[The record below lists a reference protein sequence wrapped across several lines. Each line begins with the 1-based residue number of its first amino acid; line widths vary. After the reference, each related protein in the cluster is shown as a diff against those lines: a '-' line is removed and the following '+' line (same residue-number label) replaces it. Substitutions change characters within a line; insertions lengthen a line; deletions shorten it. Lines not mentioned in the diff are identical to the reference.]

1 LSARR
6 AGARRHP
13 GREATASVV
22 AAVLH
27 ANQGGALDPGGSG
40 IGGAET
46 MAIDGVSA
54 VGSIGKS
61 LDVGASSGTAATSS
75 TQGPSFMDM
84 LGQVV
89 SDGIGS
95 MQAGESA
102 AIQGLQGAM
111 QPYKVVDAIMG
122 AQRTLSSALAIRDKA
137 VSAYQEIS
145 RMAI

>member
-1 LSARR
+1 
-6 AGARRHP
+6 
-13 GREATASVV
+13 
-22 AAVLH
+22 
-27 ANQGGALDPGGSG
+27 
-40 IGGAET
+40 

-61 LDVGASSGTAATSS
+61 LDVGATSGTVATSS

-89 SDGIGS
+89 SDGVGS
-95 MQAGESA
+95 VKAGEAA

>member
-1 LSARR
+1 
-6 AGARRHP
+6 
-13 GREATASVV
+13 
-22 AAVLH
+22 
-27 ANQGGALDPGGSG
+27 
-40 IGGAET
+40 

-61 LDVGASSGTAATSS
+61 LDVGASSGTVATSS

-95 MQAGESA
+95 VQAGEAA

-122 AQRTLSSALAIRDKA
+122 AQRTLSSALAMRDKA

>member
-1 LSARR
+1 
-6 AGARRHP
+6 
-13 GREATASVV
+13 
-22 AAVLH
+22 
-27 ANQGGALDPGGSG
+27 
-40 IGGAET
+40 

-61 LDVGASSGTAATSS
+61 LDVGATSGTVATSS

-89 SDGIGS
+89 SDGIGT

-111 QPYKVVDAIMG
+111 QPFKVVDAVMG